1 MSSAMISSN
10 ETVRNTDNLLQCERQ
25 KRSMLMAL
33 CIALLLF
40 GGVIW
45 TLIKA
50 FSSTVPEEVE
60 CYTALSFQGLYFAIA
75 ILIRHLRR
83 PVYIFEP
90 YTMVTLIYVLVY
102 HVAAVFQ
109 FSAGDTS
116 RYGIDAMPQTLE
128 AVFFVVA
135 GHIAFTLAY
144 GFDPIRNAKKDRIPF
159 YCEPKNKLLLVRA
172 AYCIF
177 FVSLC
182 LYLVYAI
189 SCGFSLSYILSGGL
203 SGNQSAVIEESALG
217 FLSYTS
223 YSCVGAWAVIF
234 AFGRGRFLKTATFA
248 VMIAILFFSGT
259 RAAIILPL
267 LAPIVIT
274 YVQKKK
280 APSLVAFAGVA
291 ALLVF
296 LFAIMQVARVGIR
309 TGVGMDL
316 GTGGLANLFEPFYAE
331 IDDFKVFYSLL
342 PLFPNRISFLYG
354 SQMIVGSLVV
364 LIPRAIWPGKPDPQV
379 HEIINI
385 LYGNRAMLNGVAY
398 PNLGEYYVEF
408 GVIGIIVCM
417 FILGLLCQYAR
428 NLYMKRQGLSLSL
441 VLYSLI
447 YGALFQIIIRGY
459 MPQNFTMMLFLLAP
473 VVIIAVLN
481 KRTLQKLDR

>member
-1 MSSAMISSN
+1 
-10 ETVRNTDNLLQCERQ
+10 
-25 KRSMLMAL
+25 MLMAL

-60 CYTALSFQGLYFAIA
+60 CYTALSLQGLYFAIA

-177 FVSLC
+177 LSLFV
-182 LYLVYAI
+182 
-189 SCGFSLSYILSGGL
+189 F
-203 SGNQSAVIEESALG
+203 
-217 FLSYTS
+217 
-223 YSCVGAWAVIF
+223 
-234 AFGRGRFLKTATFA
+234 
-248 VMIAILFFSGT
+248 ILFT
-259 RAAIILPL
+259 R
-267 LAPIVIT
+267 LA
-274 YVQKKK
+274 
-280 APSLVAFAGVA
+280 
-291 ALLVF
+291 
-296 LFAIMQVARVGIR
+296 
-309 TGVGMDL
+309 
-316 GTGGLANLFEPFYAE
+316 
-331 IDDFKVFYSLL
+331 
-342 PLFPNRISFLYG
+342 
-354 SQMIVGSLVV
+354 VV
-364 LIPRAIWPGKPDPQV
+364 LAFHIFFLEDSP
-379 HEIINI
+379 EISR
-385 LYGNRAMLNGVAY
+385 L
-398 PNLGEYYVEF
+398 
-408 GVIGIIVCM
+408 
-417 FILGLLCQYAR
+417 
-428 NLYMKRQGLSLSL
+428 
-441 VLYSLI
+441 
-447 YGALFQIIIRGY
+447 
-459 MPQNFTMMLFLLAP
+459 
-473 VVIIAVLN
+473 
-481 KRTLQKLDR
+481 